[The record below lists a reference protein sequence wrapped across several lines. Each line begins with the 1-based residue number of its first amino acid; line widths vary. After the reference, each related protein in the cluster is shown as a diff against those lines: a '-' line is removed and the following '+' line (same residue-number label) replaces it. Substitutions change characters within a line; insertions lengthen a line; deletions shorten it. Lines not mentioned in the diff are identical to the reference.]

1 MLYSCGS
8 FSRICQ
14 RSHTDLTWRSVFLL
28 GSKGSQFIRLFWN
41 LMPWEFCGEDCHWA
55 FEML

>member
-8 FSRICQ
+8 FSRIRQ
-14 RSHTDLTWRSVFLL
+14 RSHTDLEKCFPS